1 MKNTT
6 LCNAGRFLLSN
17 VCNLNPCVGSLS
29 KLIVKDSKLEWLL
42 TRYFFINQFYL
53 QVRLHV
59 AMNEIVMLLK
69 M

>member
-17 VCNLNPCVGSLS
+17 VCNLNPCAGSLS

-42 TRYFFINQFYL
+42 TRYFFINQQL
-53 QVRLHV
+53 RLHV